1 MNGKFT
7 IAPAAG
13 LYVAR
18 AGGAV
23 LAETRRALVL
33 SEDGHEPVIYFPRE
47 DVGTEFLDRSETRT
61 NCPWKGEAA
70 HYHIAAKSGV
80 IRDAAWS
87 YEDPKPAAEAIRGY
101 IAFYPEKVTVEQL

>member
-1 MNGKFT
+1 MSGKFT

-13 LYVAR
+13 LHVAR

-47 DVGTEFLDRSETRT
+47 DVGTEFLDRSDTRT
-61 NCPWKGEAA
+61 ACPWKGEAV
-70 HYHIAAKSGV
+70 HYHIAARSGV

-87 YEDPKPAAEAIRGY
+87 YEAPKPAAEAIRGY
-101 IAFYPEKVTVEQL
+101 IAFYPEKVTVEEL